1 MTNTEKNI
9 VWEKWKDPYD
19 DRDEWFPKHED
30 KKQVDGEYEDEEFSE
45 EEITFEQIPQIL
57 MANVGAMPM
66 YKPPSIGKIFNFWT
80 GHTSFSISGPI
91 AARIESVEGVEILDI
106 YTRYRFRVGIGK
118 LFKDREVMNAIQ
130 QAMYINE

>member
-1 MTNTEKNI
+1 MTSIEKTV
-9 VWEKWKDPYD
+9 VWEKWKDPFD
-19 DRDEWFPKHED
+19 EKDEWFPKAQD
-30 KKQVDGEYEDEEFSE
+30 KKETEDDDEEYSE
-45 EEITFEQIPQIL
+45 EEITFEQLPQIL

-66 YKPPSIGKIFNFWT
+66 NRPLSIGKIFNFWT

-118 LFKDREVMNAIQ
+118 LFKDRDVMNDIQ
-130 QAMYINE
+130 QAMYKNE